1 MNILLVDDEAEL
13 ASAMAERLN
22 LRGINADYATS
33 GDLALKQ
40 VRLKNYD
47 LAVLDVKMPGIS
59 GLDLWKLLKKECPQM
74 KFIFLTGHT

>member
-40 VRLKNYD
+40 V
-47 LAVLDVKMPGIS
+47 
-59 GLDLWKLLKKECPQM
+59 
-74 KFIFLTGHT
+74 